1 MVTEIKELK
10 EQKQKEDGFLLTVA
24 AGNKQ
29 SIVPHLGYEYL
40 DTSIHEDLYKLVQ
53 YSCEEVC
60 STKDQLNKVMK
71 LYASFLEPMLGVSS
85 QLHSSEATEDVD
97 KVRNHAI
104 NGSASSTGD
113 SDESPGGDAVVINFR
128 QPKSVQ
134 CEEEITLPESVS
146 FCQTTLENG
155 GTLAKE
161 NSSLDLDHVSRDDPV
176 CNTLQVD
183 KDQKNRDV
191 SDKMSGLIKHV
202 ASIGQV
208 GNSNASFAIGAEN
221 GPGRTN
227 MEVTSGLYL

>member
-1 MVTEIKELK
+1 MTEIKELK

-29 SIVPHLGYEYL
+29 SIVPHLDYDYL
-40 DTSIHEDLYKLVQ
+40 DISIHEDLYKLVQ

-60 STKDQLNKVMK
+60 STKEQLNKVMK
-71 LYASFLEPMLGVSS
+71 LYTSFLEPMLGVSS

-104 NGSASSTGD
+104 NGSASSIGD
-113 SDESPGGDAVVINFR
+113 SDESPGGDAAVINFR

-134 CEEEITLPESVS
+134 CEEENTFPESVS
-146 FCQTTLENG
+146 FCQTTLANG
-155 GTLAKE
+155 DTLAKE
-161 NSSLDLDHVSRDDPV
+161 NSSLDVDHGTRDDPV

-183 KDQKNRDV
+183 KDQKIRDV

-202 ASIGQV
+202 ASVGPV
-208 GNSNASFAIGAEN
+208 GNSNASFAISAEN
-221 GPGRTN
+221 GDGRTN